1 MPQTL
6 FSFVQLPSTVAKTSG
21 KLSQFAS
28 TTSAELAGVIGDETG
43 SGPLV
48 FASSP
53 TLVTPDLGTPSAL
66 TLTNATGLPQSG
78 VTNLVSD
85 LALKAPLMYSRSRL
99 TWWTPTNAANGLWI
113 NGIGAASGG
122 TFSNVSPGTVSRYD
136 YLNRSA
142 YANVVTTTNQSLG
155 VTQNSS
161 TFFRNSSS
169 SFGGYSFYA
178 RAGFETWANGG
189 RFFVGLCTSSTAAV
203 TGEPSAHNNSVG
215 FAVDSTDNGAIFFQT
230 RGTSTTR
237 AATGFTCESGNGFEM
252 FLSCAAGG
260 SSYSWRIV
268 NINTGAEVSGTA
280 TLNLPSATAS
290 QRPAALA
297 GNAALTTASAIVLG
311 VSYIYIE

>member
-178 RAGFETWANGG
+178 RAG
-189 RFFVGLCTSSTAAV
+189 
-203 TGEPSAHNNSVG
+203 EPSAHNNSVG